1 MRWRKLVHYSFAIS
15 IRKQF
20 DARTLGYSTSKD
32 PQLKRQSVE
41 VLYSPNGGQT
51 VRAFLP
57 PYTQIQPHP
66 TCVPSPPPLQTP
78 LPITPPP
85 SPSPPPL
92 SPPRLP
98 IRSPRIQNHPI
109 NRKLTHNLVP
119 AILPNY
125 PLCKRV
131 RGVFVPPPGAD
142 EGVRGVEEDGVGVGV
157 VAFELRWMWMLGRM
171 VER

>member
-1 MRWRKLVHYSFAIS
+1 MVGVVLEYKRWSWNIKSGLGSRAPDPYPMRWRKLVHYSFAIS

-66 TCVPSPPPLQTP
+66 TCVTSPPPLQTP
-78 LPITPPP
+78 LPITLAT
-85 SPSPPPL
+85 PL

-109 NRKLTHNLVP
+109 NRKLTHNLLP
-119 AILPNY
+119 AILPDH
-125 PLCKRV
+125 P
-131 RGVFVPPPGAD
+131 F
-142 EGVRGVEEDGVGVGV
+142 
-157 VAFELRWMWMLGRM
+157 
-171 VER
+171 